1 MSEVNLDPCL
11 SGIKQEEQYEKFQQ
25 WLNDCPIKITNY
37 QDFTDEFEITFTL
50 ITPEEVTLNQIQSI
64 KSNLL

>member
-1 MSEVNLDPCL
+1 MS
-11 SGIKQEEQYEKFQQ
+11 QEEQYEKFQQ